1 MVFFIPKQ
9 LSVSTMRN
17 NMIHLSCRS
26 PNPLLFAFH
35 TPRMLLQKIYSI
47 PSPIPIIAT
56 FSRTNPIFNP
66 FPPMPRAIPIFHPD
80 TTPWIRTQPLNPLRQ
95 TTSPLSTKTKNR
107 CQKHPLLSIHF
118 YQIMYIFFKYFL
130 FPLRFIR
137 TYIIIYTWKG
147 GKQIE

>member
-66 FPPMPRAIPIFHPD
+66 FPPMPRAIPIFHPN

-95 TTSPLSTKTKNR
+95 TTSPPLHKNKK
-107 CQKHPLLSIHF
+107 QMPKAPTFKHPFLSNYVYF
-118 YQIMYIFFKYFL
+118 FQIFS
-130 FPLRFIR
+130 FPLAFY
-137 TYIIIYTWKG
+137 TYVCYNLYMERRKTD
-147 GKQIE
+147 